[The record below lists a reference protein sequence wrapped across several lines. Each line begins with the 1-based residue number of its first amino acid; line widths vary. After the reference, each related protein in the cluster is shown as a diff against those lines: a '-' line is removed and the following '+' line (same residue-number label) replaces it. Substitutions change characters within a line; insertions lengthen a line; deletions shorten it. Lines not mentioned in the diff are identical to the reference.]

1 MQPRMGSHVSW
12 VQAALS
18 LQLIGGPLPTHWPRG
33 LQISTPGVQT
43 LPSLQGAPILG
54 W

>member
-18 LQLIGGPLPTHWPRG
+18 LQLIGGPLPTHWPWG
-33 LQISTPGVQT
+33 LQTSTGVQM
-43 LPSLQGAPILG
+43 LPSLQGEPILG